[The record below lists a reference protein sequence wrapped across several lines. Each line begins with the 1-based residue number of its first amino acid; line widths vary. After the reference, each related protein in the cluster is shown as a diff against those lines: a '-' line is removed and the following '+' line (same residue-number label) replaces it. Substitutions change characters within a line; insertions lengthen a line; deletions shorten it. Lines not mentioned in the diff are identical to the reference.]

1 RHPRGPQYW
10 APWWQD
16 PGAPAGSPR
25 WDNWGRRP
33 GGRPGQGDPA
43 EGPPLP
49 ATAPL
54 PPRHRRDSSA
64 LLGLLAVVFGLAWLA
79 AGSHLVRVSGE
90 AVLAIALMVLGAAT
104 VITARTDWALSRRKW
119 PIWLGAGLVIVL
131 IGTWTSPGFGRD
143 FHSVR
148 VGAQPVAFTTWD
160 SLGQPIDA
168 GFGRRVV
175 DLTGLPLPP
184 PPDTTVRINADMGIV
199 TVELPDQLH
208 VHLTAHADFGA
219 ISVNGRRLASG
230 VSPDANTDLNATAPG
245 PTVEMDVN
253 SGAGLVRIVTLQ
265 QPVPPTALNPP
276 ATPTTPTTPALTA

>member
-1 RHPRGPQYW
+1 MPTDDEIRRVAEDVRALARSLTRDIREAVAQARNDPRAEGRATRDELRQMRSQFHSRRRHPRGPQYW

-33 GGRPGQGDPA
+33 GARPGQGDPA

-79 AGSHLVRVSGE
+79 AGSHLLRVSGE
-90 AVLAIALMVLGAAT
+90 AVLAVALMVLGAAT

-143 FHSVR
+143 F
-148 VGAQPVAFTTWD
+148 
-160 SLGQPIDA
+160 
-168 GFGRRVV
+168 
-175 DLTGLPLPP
+175 
-184 PPDTTVRINADMGIV
+184 
-199 TVELPDQLH
+199 
-208 VHLTAHADFGA
+208 
-219 ISVNGRRLASG
+219 
-230 VSPDANTDLNATAPG
+230 
-245 PTVEMDVN
+245 
-253 SGAGLVRIVTLQ
+253 
-265 QPVPPTALNPP
+265 
-276 ATPTTPTTPALTA
+276 